1 MDSGWSDGEEDDA
14 GDDWQQNMV
23 YVHAGSFKSC
33 TDKVA
38 ERRNANRPD
47 KSTDDIECQKAIVVH
62 FTGASNDRRKCTD
75 NRHEASDDDSFAAMF
90 LVKFLGFLDVTL
102 LEYARIGLFEDVR
115 SGFTSE
121 PVANS
126 IASDCSDEEQ
136 DEEEPE
142 RYRHI
147 ARQDVRMVQHAGSK
161 EQAVTWQ
168 EKADKQARLGKNNK
182 NNCEDAEPDNQ
193 VDEVKTWDG
202 GECCEL

>member
-1 MDSGWSDGEEDDA
+1 MVDVHTSGLERCADE
-14 GDDWQQNMV
+14 
-23 YVHAGSFKSC
+23 
-33 TDKVA
+33 VA